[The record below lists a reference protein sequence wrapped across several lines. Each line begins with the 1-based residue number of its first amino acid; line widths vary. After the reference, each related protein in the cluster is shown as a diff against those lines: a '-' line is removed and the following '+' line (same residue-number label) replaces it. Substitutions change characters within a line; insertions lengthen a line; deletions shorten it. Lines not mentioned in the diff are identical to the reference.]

1 MFGLVPSDQPWKMYS
16 ASRVVF
22 LCLVKNRTLQEKN
35 GGTQY
40 YVAVNNTLS

>member
-16 ASRVVF
+16 PSHVF
-22 LCLVKNRTLQEKN
+22 FCLVKNRTLQEKN

-40 YVAVNNTLS
+40 YVAVNNTSS